1 MNTGLLTDAENGHP
15 PQHGVGVDGHD
26 VEAAQRILG
35 GLVQRGGLE
44 DLAATL
50 GRHAD
55 AHAYALIKRKK
66 FLGQESDCLNDK
78 SLEARGI

>member
-1 MNTGLLTDAENGHP
+1 MNAKLLTAADNGHS
-15 PQHGVGVDGHD
+15 PQHGVGVNGHD
-26 VEAAQRILG
+26 VKTAQRILG

-55 AHAYALIKRKK
+55 AHAYALI
-66 FLGQESDCLNDK
+66 ESK
-78 SLEARGI
+78 SFWARN